1 MWRKKQIQNLVNTS
15 NTINNVVS
23 FPGVNKLRKGFVM
36 TENEKAL
43 MGEAFVKCFAMP
55 NCSCCKY
62 FKLLGIFEYCNLHE
76 TITEGKICNFYKTR
90 ETNS

>member
-15 NTINNVVS
+15 NPINNVLS

-55 NCSCCKY
+55 NCSACKH
-62 FKLLGIFEYCNLHE
+62 FELLGVFEFCNLHE
-76 TITEGKICNFYKTR
+76 RITEGQLCNCFRIK

>member
-1 MWRKKQIQNLVNTS
+1 MWRKRQIQRLQNTS
-15 NTINNVVS
+15 ALINNVVS

-43 MGEAFVKCFAMP
+43 FGEAFVKCFAMP
-55 NCSCCKY
+55 NCSSCKH
-62 FKLLGIFEYCNLHE
+62 FELVGVFEICNLHE
-76 TITEGKICNFYKTR
+76 RITEGQICNCFRIK